1 MAIRRVRTQDIP
13 AMLEIYR
20 YFVEQTAVSFEYTL
34 PRREVFGQR
43 VAEHVAEYPWLV
55 WEENGQVL
63 GYAYAG
69 RAFERAAY
77 SWCAEISCY
86 LDASVRGKGI
96 GRALYERIEEILRKQ
111 GCRKV
116 FAVVT
121 SANEASVAFHKAL
134 GYRQTAV
141 FPKVGFKLGAW
152 YDVIWLE
159 KQLCDYG
166 APEEFPRVWEEVR

>member
-1 MAIRRVRTQDIP
+1 MAIRAAMASDIP

-20 YFVEQTAVSFEYTL
+20 PFVEKTAVSFEYTL
-34 PRREVFGQR
+34 PTCAQFARRME
-43 VAEHVAEYPWLV
+43 EHGDFPWLV
-55 WEENGQVL
+55 WEENNTVF

-86 LDASVRGKGI
+86 LDASARGRGI
-96 GRALYERIEEILRKQ
+96 GRALYEVIEARLREQ
-111 GCRKV
+111 GYWKV

-121 SANEASVAFHKAL
+121 SANAASVAFHEAL
-134 GYRQTAV
+134 GYRKTAV
-141 FPKVGFKLGAW
+141 FPAVGFKLGQW

-159 KQLCDYG
+159 KVLQAYG
-166 APEEFPRVWEEVR
+166 SPDAFPHPCGEML